1 MSSSSPSFTRPRAST
16 ALEPQGYQDSP
27 LKPAPLR
34 IPSKTRPS
42 TPKLISRLSR
52 SQRDGHVSASEP
64 ATQHTFRTTAPS
76 LAGLVSKFEI
86 LDAVNKNANNG
97 LMRSTSLTYDV
108 STPTPDVSP
117 PAESGNVDLPEDL
130 GQRSLVRKVS
140 SGSIS
145 PMSKDSTK
153 GKNAEDQQRYDPL
166 LVAER
171 RKLFETKP
179 HAVSPKKSQ
188 TSTPSPHKGKLPVS
202 KSKPARVPSP
212 KTVVPD
218 PTTPSSVETPP
229 EVLEPPPTRPH
240 TPKRVSISESADIE
254 HPQIVKPRPD
264 TPMPGYYPRK
274 TPSVAH
280 LRASF
285 ELVDDG
291 SPRGRT
297 GQEPVVTPRMS
308 SNIHCRDWAVR
319 DTTTGR
325 GFHDVAGKRSTSRFS
340 QMSPSPLRLP
350 SVDLGDG
357 RPMGP
362 QLTVERYDITPSRPT
377 PHIQKTIGPKIGHR
391 RSGPYQLATTLPQ
404 PQVASPPMSGG
415 SQSMIHPLLRQSQS
429 VGNYLQHDTQ
439 TPQEVVLAQQ
449 GRFPSPTSTMFPPV
463 LDHPLKVADLRKRY
477 DTGEGSSSTA
487 FIPFRRS
494 RNDETPRPS
503 KPRLAS
509 STTSLVA
516 LSAAIGLATIQGGS
530 KTPLPTTSHDHPWEG
545 TSDRTS
551 GPIVLNPLLI
561 PKLNKKNDSPLKDKI
576 SLFESLTTPL
586 PHGPKPSTTSTL
598 RRRSGDVGAHLKSL
612 AKTSTS
618 QMWRRLSGS
627 FDKSTTTTA
636 QSSPSASSNG
646 NDGPST
652 PRPSH
657 KKPSKPTL
665 EVKRKKSRGFEP
677 RRQTHPTTARESTFF
692 VQGTI
697 SRVPRGFVSRSHR
710 PLTNTRDGRQAPS
723 LPDLDFEVDGAAD
736 GSNDLTRWFE
746 REFDVSFSFTGTS
759 TSTGDDASGRVR
771 GGSANN
777 NSSDENRDRD
787 RRRVHYRNPNV
798 VLGRKTCASLVLSV
812 RSARGRGSR
821 PDIPPRNPARDK
833 RRNPAWEAGKR
844 RPPTP
849 APKGKGKEEGDI
861 RDYFPVSP
869 RTGLVMRGGNRDGN
883 AGMNG
888 VGGGDNADGDEE
900 VVVSSAQCG
909 LAHPRPSRVLDV
921 RRFVGCCRDTGRRA
935 AKL

>member
-1 MSSSSPSFTRPRAST
+1 MSSSSPPFTRPRASK
-16 ALEPQGYQDSP
+16 ALEPQSYQDSP

-86 LDAVNKNANNG
+86 LDAVNKNANKG
-97 LMRSTSLTYDV
+97 AIPSTSRTYDV
-108 STPTPDVSP
+108 NTPSPDVSP
-117 PAESGNVDLPEDL
+117 LAESGNIDLPEDL
-130 GQRSLVRKVS
+130 SQRSLD
-140 SGSIS
+140 S
-145 PMSKDSTK
+145 P
-153 GKNAEDQQRYDPL
+153 AEDGESSTQDRSNGKKVEDKKRWDPL

-179 HAVSPKKSQ
+179 HAVSPQKPQS
-188 TSTPSPHKGKLPVS
+188 STPSPRKGKLPVS

-218 PTTPSSVETPP
+218 PTTPSAVEPTP
-229 EVLEPPPTRPH
+229 EVLESPPTRLH

-254 HPQIVKPRPD
+254 HPQIVKLRPD
-264 TPMPGYYPRK
+264 TPMPGYHPRK

-285 ELVDDG
+285 EHLDDG

-297 GQEPVVTPRMS
+297 AQEPIVTPRMS
-308 SNIHCRDWAVR
+308 SNIHRRDWAVR

-325 GFHDVAGKRSTSRFS
+325 GFHDVAGKRSMSRLS

-350 SVDLGDG
+350 SVDLGDD
-357 RPMGP
+357 RPLRP
-362 QLTVERYDITPSRPT
+362 QLPTEGYDITPSRPT
-377 PHIQKTIGPKIGHR
+377 PHIQKTVGPKIGHR
-391 RSGPYQLATTLPQ
+391 RSGPCQLPTTLPP
-404 PQVASPPMSGG
+404 PQVASLPMPGG

-429 VGNYLQHDTQ
+429 VGNYLQQDTQ
-439 TPQEVVLAQQ
+439 TPQDVVLAQQ
-449 GRFPSPTSTMFPPV
+449 GRFPSPTSTGLSPI
-463 LDHPLKVADLRKRY
+463 LGHPINVADLRERY
-477 DTGEGSSSTA
+477 DRGSGSSSAA

-516 LSAAIGLATIQGGS
+516 LSAAIGLAAIQGGS
-530 KTPLPTTSHDHPWEG
+530 KTPSPTTSHEHPQED
-545 TSDRTS
+545 TSDTIS
-551 GPIVLNPLLI
+551 GPIVLDPLLG
-561 PKLNKKNDSPLKDKI
+561 PKLNQKKHESPLKDKI

-586 PHGPKPSTTSTL
+586 PQCPKPSTTSTL

-612 AKTSTS
+612 AETSTS

-627 FDKSTTTTA
+627 FDKSTTTTTHT

-665 EVKRKKSRGFEP
+665 EVKHKKSRGFEP

-697 SRVPRGFVSRSHR
+697 SRVPRGFVSRSRHR
-710 PLTNTRDGRQAPS
+710 ALTTTARDGRQAPS

-736 GSNDLTRWFE
+736 GDNDLMGWFE
-746 REFDVSFSFTGTS
+746 REFDVSFSFTGT
-759 TSTGDDASGRVR
+759 ASSGVY
-771 GGSANN
+771 A
-777 NSSDENRDRD
+777 SSP
-787 RRRVHYRNPNV
+787 HYRNPNV
-798 VLGRKTCASLVLSV
+798 VAGRKTCASPVLSV

-821 PDIPPRNPARDK
+821 PEIPPRNPARDK
-833 RRNPAWEAGKR
+833 RRKPAWEAGKH

-849 APKGKGKEEGDI
+849 APKGKGKDEGGI

-869 RTGLVMRGGNRDGN
+869 RTGLVMRGGHRDGN
-883 AGMNG
+883 AGMDG
-888 VGGGDNADGDEE
+888 VGGGDEADGDEE

-921 RRFVGCCRDTGRRA
+921 RRFVGYCRDTGRRA